1 MLSGVPGTGTR
12 DDGYAGALLR
22 VNLDGI
28 VLLRFHALCLKVS
41 LFCVMVALGL
51 LLPLN
56 YTAQC
61 YNFLNVE
68 DATDDVS
75 IDTETTI
82 SEECRSNSINND
94 HNAITALNGIIPIMG
109 RASLDNTTDVEHAVN
124 MLTQK
129 HVDW

>member
-1 MLSGVPGTGTR
+1 MNLSYDDMLSGVPGTGTR

-61 YNFLNVE
+61 
-68 DATDDVS
+68 
-75 IDTETTI
+75 
-82 SEECRSNSINND
+82 
-94 HNAITALNGIIPIMG
+94 
-109 RASLDNTTDVEHAVN
+109 
-124 MLTQK
+124 
-129 HVDW
+129 